1 MRTFLAFIKWILANI
16 GQGLFNLHK
25 GFKRDLAREP
35 GIALVAWFFISL
47 LSSLAM
53 LIILGGIQHFGGI
66 DIPVQV
72 WLMYIA
78 GCVFYLLYTGIVVM
92 YNAFKAERAELFN
105 TIKQGR

>member
-16 GQGLFNLHK
+16 GQGILGFHK
-25 GFKRDLAREP
+25 GFKRDLSREP
-35 GIALVAWFFISL
+35 GVAIVAWFFISL

-53 LIILGGIQHFGGI
+53 LIILGGIQYLGVI
-66 DIPVQV
+66 NIPVQV
-72 WLMYIA
+72 WFAYIL
-78 GCVFYLLYTGIVVM
+78 GCVFYLLYTGTVVM